1 MSFIEE
7 KLSQAIQEAC
17 ENLYQ
22 KTVDK
27 IILQAT
33 TGNFEGSHTLVTF
46 QLAKSFGQSP
56 EQIAQAIGQ
65 FLLDR
70 NDIVSKFNVAN
81 KGFLNLTISDSTWL
95 AAFNQMRENPDF
107 GQQKPNNQRVMVEFS
122 SPNTNKPLHLG
133 HLRNIFL
140 GWSVAKILEAAGYQ
154 VFRTC
159 IVNDR
164 GIHICKSM
172 LAYQKYG
179 KGETPES
186 SGTKGDH
193 LVGKYY
199 VEFDKRLKLQIVKY
213 ILEAFKYPQKME
225 AESSQIIQKISEK
238 EFQLSNEYYPFIDYL
253 ENLEILKE
261 YPIILNEIWLRYQGK
276 IFKELWSRL
285 RKFKKDLKLN
295 RELTIQTRKFLW
307 DKLFQPKM
315 QSQEIQ
321 FRQNYNKDLYNSFTE
336 KIWTDFINIFRNFS
350 YNKYEPFNNKSKEDL
365 DKWLFLFNKYNFEN
379 SLQDVKKKVIFKS
392 RDIPNLIKEICKDK
406 KITLNSFELGLFSN
420 SIKVDIGITDFSLDV
435 LLKELEKRDTNLD
448 AKEKLK
454 SIVKTQNE
462 IKELEALLNDYVKKK
477 TKLTIEAENLLIK
490 WEQNDPETVSLWK
503 KMNGWVYAGFNE
515 TYQKV
520 GVKFDK
526 IYYESDTYILGK
538 DIVQEGLEKGVFY
551 RADDSSVWVDLT
563 ADKLDKKIILR
574 SNGTSVY
581 ITQDLGTAE
590 LKYADFQI
598 DKSIYVVGNEQ
609 DYHFKVLFKI
619 LEKLGRS
626 YAPGLYHLSYGMVE
640 LPQGKMKSREGT
652 VVDADD
658 LIAEMIK
665 IAKEKT
671 DELGKTAGF
680 SAEELQKL
688 YHIIGTGAIKYFLL
702 KVDPKKTMLFNPEE
716 SVDFQGDAAPYIQ
729 FNYARINSI
738 GKKATLE
745 NINSQVTD
753 YQQYTDLHST
763 ERELI
768 IVLNSFPNKIIES
781 ATNYVPSVLAQYV
794 YEVAKSYSKFYTECS
809 IFNAETS
816 AAVAFRV
823 ALSITTAQVIKKA
836 MDLLGI
842 DVPERM

>member
-7 KLSQAIQEAC
+7 KLSQAIQKAC
-17 ENLYQ
+17 ETLYQ

-27 IILQAT
+27 IVLQAT

-46 QLAKSFGQSP
+46 QLAKILGQSP

-65 FLLDR
+65 FLVEQ
-70 NDIVSKFNVAN
+70 NDIISKFNVAN
-81 KGFLNLTISDSTWL
+81 KGFLNLTISDQTWFDSFKL
-95 AAFNQMRENPDF
+95 MYQNPDF
-107 GQQKPNNQRVMVEFS
+107 GQQTPNNQRVMVEFS

-172 LAYQKYG
+172 LAYQKFG

-186 SGTKGDH
+186 SGIKGDH

-199 VEFDKRLKLQIVKY
+199 VEFDKTHK
-213 ILEAFKYPQKME
+213 
-225 AESSQIIQKISEK
+225 SQITPEQAQAKNPTS
-238 EFQLSNEYYPFIDYL
+238 PF
-253 ENLEILKE
+253 
-261 YPIILNEIWLRYQGK
+261 
-276 IFKELWSRL
+276 
-285 RKFKKDLKLN
+285 
-295 RELTIQTRKFLW
+295 
-307 DKLFQPKM
+307 
-315 QSQEIQ
+315 
-321 FRQNYNKDLYNSFTE
+321 
-336 KIWTDFINIFRNFS
+336 
-350 YNKYEPFNNKSKEDL
+350 
-365 DKWLFLFNKYNFEN
+365 
-379 SLQDVKKKVIFKS
+379 LQ
-392 RDIPNLIKEICKDK
+392 
-406 KITLNSFELGLFSN
+406 
-420 SIKVDIGITDFSLDV
+420 
-435 LLKELEKRDTNLD
+435 
-448 AKEKLK
+448 
-454 SIVKTQNE
+454 
-462 IKELEALLNDYVKKK
+462 
-477 TKLTIEAENLLIK
+477 EAENLLIK
-490 WEQNDPETVSLWK
+490 WEQNDSETVDLWK
-503 KMNGWVYAGFNE
+503 KMNSWVYAGFNE

-526 IYYESDTYILGK
+526 IYYESDTYLLGK
-538 DIVQEGLEKGVFY
+538 DIVQEGLDKGVFY
-551 RADDSSVWVDLT
+551 RAEDSSVWVDLT

-581 ITQDLGTAE
+581 ITQDLGTAD

-619 LEKLGRS
+619 LEKLGRN
-626 YAPGLYHLSYGMVE
+626 YANGLYHLSYGMVE

-658 LIAEMIK
+658 LVAEMIE

-671 DELGKTAGF
+671 NELGKTSGF
-680 SAEELQKL
+680 SADELQKL
-688 YHIIGTGAIKYFLL
+688 YHIIGLGAIKYFLL

-738 GKKATLE
+738 GKKAEQE
-745 NINSQVTD
+745 NINTQVTD
-753 YQQYTDLHST
+753 YQNYSELQPT

-768 IVLNSFPNKIIES
+768 IILNTFPSKINE
-781 ATNYVPSVLAQYV
+781 AAQNYAPSVIGQYV

-809 IFNAETS
+809 IFNAETP
-816 AAVAFRV
+816 AAVSFRV
-823 ALSITTAQVIKKA
+823 ALSAMTAQVIKKG

-842 DVPERM
+842 EVPERM